1 MSRPAQ
7 SDRLVC
13 TACGHEDAIEAV
25 PSTCSICD
33 GILDLVV
40 GTHDQPAG
48 GGLWRWH
55 EHLPRV
61 ASANRVILGE
71 GSTPLLAVPR
81 LAARLGLAELM
92 IKNESLQPTGSF
104 KDRALALATSLAKE
118 YGRNGIVL
126 SSSGNGG
133 AAAAAYA
140 ARAGLPAVILVPA
153 TASPAKL
160 KQIMIPGAQLITV
173 DGATHDCC
181 LLARRA
187 AGELGYVNVTT
198 TFYCPY
204 GVDAYAT
211 IAYEM
216 AEADPDVVLLPI
228 SSGPILAG
236 VMKGFERLAQRGL
249 LRRIPRPIAVQS
261 AACRPIVD
269 AFESRS
275 ATVSSHHRP
284 TVASALNDTL
294 QGYERD
300 GDHTLRFVHRHNG
313 IAIAV
318 DDQDVLDAMS
328 MLARLEGILV
338 EPSAAA
344 PLAALPHLLAKGA
357 IRADERVVAITTGH
371 GLKDMPDAVTPA
383 LPKPISPNMESLLRH
398 LNS

>member
-1 MSRPAQ
+1 M
-7 SDRLVC
+7 L
-13 TACGHEDAIEAV
+13 TA
-25 PSTCSICD
+25 
-33 GILDLVV
+33 
-40 GTHDQPAG
+40 
-48 GGLWRWH
+48 
-55 EHLPRV
+55 
-61 ASANRVILGE
+61 
-71 GSTPLLAVPR
+71 PR
-81 LAARLGLAELM
+81 LAARLGLADLM

-181 LLARRA
+181 LLARRVA
-187 AGELGYVNVTT
+187 FELGYVNVTT

-204 GVDAYAT
+204 DVDAYAT

-216 AEADPDVVLLPI
+216 AEAEPDVVLVPI

-236 VMKGFERLAQRGL
+236 VMKGFERLAQRRL

-269 AFESRS
+269 AFESGS
-275 ATVSSHHRP
+275 ATISSHHRF

-313 IAIAV
+313 SAIAV
-318 DDQDVLDAMS
+318 DDRDVLEAMS
-328 MLARLEGILV
+328 LLARLEGIIV

-344 PLAALPHLLAKGA
+344 PLAALPHLLANGA

-383 LPKPISPNMESLLRH
+383 LPKPISPNMESLMRH
-398 LNS
+398 LHS